1 MSRKTAVLIPC
12 YNEAEAI
19 GKVIDDF
26 KKELPAATIYV
37 YDNNST
43 DNTYEIARQHG
54 AVVKKELRQGKGSV
68 VRRMFREVDADLYV
82 MVDGDNT
89 YLASDVHKLLK
100 TQHETNADMVVG
112 DRLSAGSYD
121 RQNSRMFHSFGNKLV
136 TKLINTLYN
145 ANLGDI
151 MSGYRVL
158 TKEFVKNFPIHNDGF
173 EIETEMNMH
182 ALDKKFQ
189 ISEVPVGYKERMEGS
204 ESKLNTFK
212 DGFSILKTIFWLFKD
227 YKPLQFFSIIAAVF
241 FSLSLTA
248 GMPVVLEYFETHYI
262 THLPLAVLAVGLMLV
277 AIVSLFV
284 GFILDTVVRKH
295 REIFELRRLEKRL

>member
-1 MSRKTAVLIPC
+1 MSRKIAVLIPC

-68 VRRMFREVDADLYV
+68 VRRMFREIDADLYV
-82 MVDGDNT
+82 MIDGDDT
-89 YLASDVHKLLK
+89 YIASDVHKLLK
-100 TQHETNADMVVG
+100 TQHEMNADMVVG
-112 DRLSAGSYD
+112 DRLSAGRYD
-121 RQNSRMFHSFGNKLV
+121 RQNRRMFHSFGNKLV

-151 MSGYRVL
+151 MSGYRVF

-173 EIETEMNMH
+173 ETETEMNMH

-189 ISEVPVGYKERMEGS
+189 IAEVPVGYKERMEGS

-241 FSLSLTA
+241 FSLSLAA
-248 GMPVVLEYFETHYI
+248 GMPVVLEYFETHYV

>member
-1 MSRKTAVLIPC
+1 MSRKIAVLIPC

-68 VRRMFREVDADLYV
+68 VRRMFREIDADLYV
-82 MVDGDNT
+82 MIDGDDT
-89 YLASDVHKLLK
+89 YIASDVHKLLK
-100 TQHETNADMVVG
+100 TQHEMNADMVVG
-112 DRLSAGSYD
+112 DRLSAGRYD
-121 RQNSRMFHSFGNKLV
+121 RQNRRMFHSFGNKLV

-151 MSGYRVL
+151 MSGYRVF

-189 ISEVPVGYKERMEGS
+189 IAEVPVGYKERMEGS

-241 FSLSLTA
+241 FSLSLAA
-248 GMPVVLEYFETHYI
+248 GMPVVLEYFETHYV